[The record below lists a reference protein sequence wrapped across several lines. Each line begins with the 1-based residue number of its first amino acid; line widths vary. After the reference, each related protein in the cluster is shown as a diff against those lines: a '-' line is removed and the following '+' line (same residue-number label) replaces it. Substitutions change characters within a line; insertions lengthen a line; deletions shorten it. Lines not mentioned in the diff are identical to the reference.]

1 MILTWC
7 LKCWWLE
14 TVTMLQVVYYI
25 ISIHYCSF
33 PSPPLPVLALSG
45 LLKCCSCRSGGID
58 PTSFQAHQ
66 ASGSVQIQRR
76 HFRNSK
82 IRDLS
87 FLVFLLYASPFQ
99 LPWWG
104 CAPHFVAT
112 NWIGGWW
119 YLIKLTQIPLG
130 VAWKPLCPPEWA
142 TIDDVWSEN
151 AKTYGISHSVWPC
164 LVEPLEPLLLT

>member
-1 MILTWC
+1 MLISLSSIAC
-7 LKCWWLE
+7 AGPIRPSQ
-14 TVTMLQVVYYI
+14 MLQLQIRRNRPNVLP
-25 ISIHYCSF
+25 SASSF
-33 PSPPLPVLALSG
+33 
-45 LLKCCSCRSGGID
+45 R
-58 PTSFQAHQ
+58 
-66 ASGSVQIQRR
+66 SVQIQRR